1 MRILV
6 VNPGS
11 SSVKA
16 ALVVDGETLD
26 HDEVDLPDD
35 DHDNRLAEVSEV
47 LRRWAPFEAV
57 GLRFVHGGQEHTQ
70 PVLLDDDVLADL
82 DRVVSLAPLH
92 NPSALASIR
101 AVRET
106 LPDTPLVICFD
117 TTFHAGLPEAA
128 ITYPLPR
135 EWTARWGLRRFGFH
149 GLSHAYAAGR
159 AAQMLGRPSSELR
172 LVIAHLGGGASL
184 CAVRGG
190 RSVDTTMGFTPLEGL
205 AMQVRSGS
213 VDPGMLLW
221 LQEQAGVSLEE
232 VSDTLWHR
240 SGLAGMSG
248 RSGDMRDLMTARDAG
263 DRDARLAFDVYC
275 HRLRREIGAMV
286 ASAGGLDALIFTG
299 GVGEHNAAVRT
310 EVVAGLSH
318 LGMRLDAELN
328 EQASCDRDITV
339 SSSPVRVLVV
349 AAREDLVIAEQVSA
363 TLAKI
368 LTH

>member
-1 MRILV
+1 
-6 VNPGS
+6 
-11 SSVKA
+11 
-16 ALVVDGETLD
+16 
-26 HDEVDLPDD
+26 
-35 DHDNRLAEVSEV
+35 
-47 LRRWAPFEAV
+47 
-57 GLRFVHGGQEHTQ
+57 
-70 PVLLDDDVLADL
+70 
-82 DRVVSLAPLH
+82 
-92 NPSALASIR
+92 
-101 AVRET
+101 
-106 LPDTPLVICFD
+106 
-117 TTFHAGLPEAA
+117 
-128 ITYPLPR
+128 
-135 EWTARWGLRRFGFH
+135 
-149 GLSHAYAAGR
+149 
-159 AAQMLGRPSSELR
+159 MLGRPSGELR

-248 RSGDMRDLMTARDAG
+248 RSGDMRDLMAARDAG

-286 ASAGGLDALIFTG
+286 ASAGGLDALVFTG

-349 AAREDLVIAEQVSA
+349 AAREELVIAEQVSA